1 MDERGRREVPLSMAA
16 YTCRH
21 VSRDVIKRTVF
32 DHLVARWIIRIV
44 LGLLNELLQV
54 VHGLDG

>member
-1 MDERGRREVPLSMAA
+1 MDERGCREVSLSMAG

-21 VSRDVIKRTVF
+21 VSRDVIERTIF